1 MAPTKPDRSS
11 PLLSQDPRAL
21 KILVVDD
28 HAIVRD
34 GLKQAVAD
42 KFPQATCADAR
53 NGREA
58 LEQLGQSQ
66 WDVML
71 LDITMPGQSGLD
83 VLKQVKVLQPDLKV
97 LVLTMHPED
106 QYAVRVLKAGAAG
119 YITKESASE
128 ELIKAICKVLDGGRY
143 VSHTL
148 AEKLAGAL
156 SEPAAKIPHDLLS
169 DRELQVMVLLASG
182 KSVKEISFEQ
192 SLSIKTVSTYRAR
205 VFEKLN
211 FKSNADLVR
220 YALLEK
226 LIT

>member
-1 MAPTKPDRSS
+1 M
-11 PLLSQDPRAL
+11 LSQDPRAL

-71 LDITMPGQSGLD
+71 LDITMPGQSGLE

-148 AEKLAGAL
+148 AESLAGAL
-156 SEPAAKIPHDLLS
+156 NAPAEKAPHELLS
-169 DRELQVMVLLASG
+169 DRELQVLVLLASG
-182 KSVKEISFEQ
+182 KSAKEISFDL

-205 VFEKLN
+205 LLEKMHMD
-211 FKSNADLVR
+211 SNADLMR
-220 YALLEK
+220 YAFKERLVE
-226 LIT
+226 